1 MEKFDKLIYHMILLF
16 IIGGFF
22 GFIFETLGE
31 FFKTGKFVSRQGLWF
46 SLFKP
51 IYGTCLILLTILLY
65 KLKDKNIFIIF
76 IAGIIIGS
84 VFEYVSSIFQEY
96 VFHTKSWDYS
106 KMSANLDERINLL
119 YSIVWGILSLFW
131 IKLGLPIY
139 QKLFNFVYGNLYTK
153 VFCIVILAF
162 LVYDIAFTCIITKR
176 YSERKRGIPA
186 TTNLDKYL
194 DKQYKNSVF
203 EKKFPNMKVKT

>member
-51 IYGTCLILLTILLY
+51 IYGTCLILLTLLLY

-84 VFEYVSSIFQEY
+84 VLNM
-96 VFHTKSWDYS
+96 FHQFFKNMYFILNRGT
-106 KMSANLDERINLL
+106 
-119 YSIVWGILSLFW
+119 IV
-131 IKLGLPIY
+131 K
-139 QKLFNFVYGNLYTK
+139 
-153 VFCIVILAF
+153 
-162 LVYDIAFTCIITKR
+162 
-176 YSERKRGIPA
+176 
-186 TTNLDKYL
+186 
-194 DKQYKNSVF
+194 
-203 EKKFPNMKVKT
+203 

>member
-51 IYGTCLILLTILLY
+51 IYGTCLILLTLLLY
-65 KLKDKNIFIIF
+65 KLKDKNIDYLALGHI
-76 IAGIIIGS
+76 
-84 VFEYVSSIFQEY
+84 QEY
-96 VFHTKSWDYS
+96 VFHTKSCDYS
-106 KMSANLDERINLL
+106 KMSANLDGRINLL

-131 IKLGLPIY
+131 IKLGIPIY

-162 LVYDIAFTCIITKR
+162 LVYDTAFTCIITKR